1 MMDPSIALAKRNI
14 LCYFRDRESV
24 FFSLMG
30 VLIVI
35 LLYLIFLRDMLIS
48 NWPDMPGIGNLI
60 DVWVMSGILGIV
72 PVTTCV
78 GALQTMVQDR
88 AEGRDRDILVTPISA
103 WRTAMGYVLSTFMV
117 GLIMSSITLVI
128 CLVYLFATGCTL
140 TVSGILLT
148 VLLMIPSSLSAS
160 IIMYA
165 ATSFLKSP
173 GAFSG
178 FFTVISVLI
187 GFLAGIYMPMGTMP
201 SFMQYISVAV
211 PASQMAVLFRD
222 SLAQAALDET
232 FMGAPATVIESFRLD
247 MGFDLCLGDMSITI
261 PMMLVY
267 VVAVTSLFFA
277 LAAYRIKR
285 RM

>member
-1 MMDPSIALAKRNI
+1 MDPSIALAKRNI

-30 VLIVI
+30 VLIVV

-48 NWPDMPGIGNLI
+48 NWPDMPGIGNLV

-88 AEGRDRDILVTPISA
+88 ADKRDRDILVTPMGA

-117 GLIMSSITLVI
+117 GLIMSAITLVI
-128 CLVYLFATGCTL
+128 CLIYLFVTGCTL

-148 VLLMIPSSLSAS
+148 VVLLIPSSLSAS

-165 ATSFLKSP
+165 LTSFLRSP

-211 PASQMAVLFRD
+211 PASQMAALFRD

-232 FMGAPATVIESFRLD
+232 FMGAPASVIESFRTD
-247 MGFDLCLGDMSITI
+247 MGFDLYLGDMSITI
-261 PMMLVY
+261 PMMLIY
-267 VVAVTSLFFA
+267 VVAVTALFFA

-285 RM
+285 RG